1 MNILSMQ
8 YKNNAFQATFT
19 RMGLCY
25 WVKGV
30 ILDGAVVLK
39 SHTCDFFID
48 TRDVKNQIKEMLY
61 EQFGKKVN

>member
-8 YKNNAFQATFT
+8 YKDNNFQATFT

-30 ILDGAVVLK
+30 ILDGMVIVK

-48 TRDVKNQIKEMLY
+48 NRDIKNQIKEMLY